1 MVISQHRSEI
11 LDKPVV
17 HAYCNSMR
25 VNLVEPPKIPEF
37 EPALK
42 KYGVSWEEEPPYAI
56 IGMVRTP
63 LVGRRVGVLGFTN
76 NKFHAYLLRK
86 KFCTCGL
93 VRIERTKYH
102 SHAKTKG
109 FFDVEEYFEKLLKV
123 R

>member
-1 MVISQHRSEI
+1 MVISQHRSEA
-11 LDKPVV
+11 LDKPQV
-17 HAYCNSMR
+17 HAYCNTMR
-25 VNLVEPPKIPEF
+25 ANLVEVPKIPEF

-42 KYGVSWEEEPPYAI
+42 QYGVSWDEQPPYTI

-63 LVGRRVGVLGFTN
+63 LAGRRVGVLGFTS

-86 KFCTCGL
+86 KFVTCGL

-102 SHAKTKG
+102 PDAKTKE
-109 FFDVEEYFEKLLKV
+109 FFDVEDYFKKLLKA